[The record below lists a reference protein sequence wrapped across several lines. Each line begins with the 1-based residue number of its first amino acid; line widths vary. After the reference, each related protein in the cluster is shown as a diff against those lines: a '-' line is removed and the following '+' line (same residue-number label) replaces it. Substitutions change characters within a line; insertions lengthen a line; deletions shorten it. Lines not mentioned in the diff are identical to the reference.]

1 MKKPI
6 TLGISAELDLPRVL
20 AFCSFKS
27 VQDFCKPAVFNT
39 FNAAGCNY
47 GANILEEVV
56 H

>member
-27 VQDFCKPAVFNT
+27 VQDFCKSAFFNT
-39 FNAAGCNY
+39 FKVVRCNY